1 MQFTQSDYSVSE
13 TQSMERAVSNCDYP
27 ILIVFK
33 LEYGKVL
40 DEVRVQME
48 GYHNCSW
55 LVHSWLWVLGADPEL
70 AKELGFEQV
79 EEQFVDEYKST
90 ATLYRHKK
98 TGAEIMSVVND
109 DENKVFGIVF
119 RTPP

>member
-1 MQFTQSDYSVSE
+1 MSE
-13 TQSMERAVSNCDYP
+13 NA
-27 ILIVFK
+27 
-33 LEYGKVL
+33 
-40 DEVRVQME
+40 
-48 GYHNCSW
+48 
-55 LVHSWLWVLGADPEL
+55 LWGLGADPEL
-70 AKELGFEQV
+70 VKELGFEQV
-79 EEQFVDEYKST
+79 QEQFVDEYKST

>member
-1 MQFTQSDYSVSE
+1 LDNG
-13 TQSMERAVSNCDYP
+13 RNCCG
-27 ILIVFK
+27 F
-33 LEYGKVL
+33 
-40 DEVRVQME
+40 
-48 GYHNCSW
+48 S
-55 LVHSWLWVLGADPEL
+55 GADPEL
-70 AKELGFEQV
+70 VKELGFEQV
-79 EEQFVDEYKST
+79 QEQFVDEYKST